1 MSQEEK
7 KQTAPETE
15 AAAEKPETPAQ
26 EAPEKEAPQTEEK
39 NAVDCGYWQLYRYNP
54 LLAEKGEN
62 PFTLDS
68 KDPTGDYQA
77 FLQGE
82 VRYASL
88 KKTEPALAEE
98 LYKETEEA
106 SKERLANYKKM
117 AGK

>member
-1 MSQEEK
+1 MTEQLRMGDG
-7 KQTAPETE
+7 TAGRLKRGRRRFR
-15 AAAEKPETPAQ
+15 AAE
-26 EAPEKEAPQTEEK
+26 
-39 NAVDCGYWQLYRYNP
+39 G
-54 LLAEKGEN
+54 GN

-106 SKERLANYKKM
+106 SRERLAGYKKM